1 MRSDANARLDR
12 SIDDDEKT
20 RQLKRTD
27 DKVERSIAQK
37 DWKCNTQHNINKG
50 NESSCSDL
58 KDGVYQISNVEMSRV
73 NRGIVTIKVEV
84 KVSRGARDEVSLKTE
99 KSTPF
104 LPKWIDHQRSQK

>member
-37 DWKCNTQHNINKG
+37 DWKCNRQERSTQHNITK
-50 NESSCSDL
+50 
-58 KDGVYQISNVEMSRV
+58 EMRAV
-73 NRGIVTIKVEV
+73 AVT
-84 KVSRGARDEVSLKTE
+84 
-99 KSTPF
+99 
-104 LPKWIDHQRSQK
+104 